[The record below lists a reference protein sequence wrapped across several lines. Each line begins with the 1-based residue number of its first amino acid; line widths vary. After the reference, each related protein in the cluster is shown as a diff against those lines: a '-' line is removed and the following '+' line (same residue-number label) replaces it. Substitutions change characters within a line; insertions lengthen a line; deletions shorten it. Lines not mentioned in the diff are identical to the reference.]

1 MKKDLLPFDIGE
13 DYENWEFDL
22 EVCTFDKIK
31 GSDSYIYLNNF
42 KFFDVIP
49 LLTELLFSFDILEL
63 VIMTINTK
71 DHREMGKLIDLMTK
85 NFGDYIEHEQEYLS
99 ACIYKLED
107 SDELWLIYYPLEDK
121 TYITYGS
128 PKFIIQIFWK

>member
-22 EVCTFDKIK
+22 EVRTFDKIK
-31 GSDSYIYLNNF
+31 GFDSYIYLNNF
-42 KFFDVIP
+42 KFLDVIP
-49 LLTELLFSFDILEL
+49 LHTELLFSFDILEL

-85 NFGDYIEHEQEYLS
+85 TFGNYMEYEQEIFS
-99 ACIYKLED
+99 ACVYKLKE
-107 SDELWLIYYPLEDK
+107 SN
-121 TYITYGS
+121 
-128 PKFIIQIFWK
+128 QV

>member
-22 EVCTFDKIK
+22 EVRTFDKIK
-31 GSDSYIYLNNF
+31 GFDSYIYLNNF
-42 KFFDVIP
+42 KFLDVIP
-49 LLTELLFSFDILEL
+49 LHTELLFSFDILEL
-63 VIMTINTK
+63 VIMTINSK